1 MHLSWNTP
9 LGPTASQWVPSAR
22 LREATW
28 NKPPRKPPTNRTNRL
43 LNQPIG
49 QILDPFPMVWGEI
62 FKKYLKPPATG
73 VENLKL
79 FNQSKGKNKN
89 MEKQ

>member
-9 LGPTASQWVPSAR
+9 LAR
-22 LREATW
+22 WPLNEFLLPGCG
-28 NKPPRKPPTNRTNRL
+28 KPPETPRKPPTNRTNRL
-43 LNQPIG
+43 LNQPIS

-62 FKKYLKPPATG
+62 FKKYLKPPSTG
-73 VENLKL
+73 VKNLKL
-79 FNQSKGKNKN
+79 FNQSKEKN